1 MMTWIWLCLILAAV
15 VCGTLTGRTEE
26 LTKALTSGAGDA
38 VTLCLSITGILCF
51 WSGLMEV
58 ISESGLS
65 SRIARL
71 LRPILR
77 CLFPKSARDRAA
89 CDAISANITANLLG
103 LSNAATPMGL
113 RAAARIH
120 ELAGGGVR
128 AGDELIAF
136 VAINTASLQ
145 LIPST
150 LAAVRASLGAENPF
164 DILLCI
170 WVASA
175 LSVLTAV
182 VSARALAH
190 LSRKRGGLC
199 RR

>member
-1 MMTWIWLCLILAAV
+1 MMTWIWLCLMLAAV
-15 VCGTLTGRTEE
+15 VCGILTGRAGA
-26 LTKALTSGAGDA
+26 LAAALTSGAGDA
-38 VTLCLSITGILCF
+38 VGLCLSITGILCF

-65 SRIARL
+65 SRIAL
-71 LRPILR
+71 LFRPVLR
-77 CLFPKSARDRAA
+77 RLFPKSARDREA

-120 ELAGGGVR
+120 ELTGGGAR
-128 AGDELIAF
+128 ASDELVAF

-150 LAAVRASLGAENPF
+150 LAAVRASLGARSPF
-164 DILLCI
+164 DVLFCI
-170 WVASA
+170 WFASA

-182 VSARALAH
+182 FSARLMAR
-190 LSRKRGGLC
+190 LSKKRGALC